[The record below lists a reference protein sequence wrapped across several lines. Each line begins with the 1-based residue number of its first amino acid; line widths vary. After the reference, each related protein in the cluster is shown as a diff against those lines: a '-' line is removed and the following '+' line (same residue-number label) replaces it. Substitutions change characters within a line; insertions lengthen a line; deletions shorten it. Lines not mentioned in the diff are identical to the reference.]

1 MDLKF
6 WTRKYWSD
14 IWYWLGSSPYL
25 VRRLVSLADI
35 SGADTI
41 VELGAGYGQV
51 TEYLIQ
57 YKSKNTKL
65 IVVEDDP
72 ERVVE
77 LKRKY
82 GQYCEVHEVS
92 AAHINEIVDLNSI
105 DIIISTLPLGSISD
119 EWVDHILRS
128 SQSVLVTGGRF
139 VQYQYALQNL
149 GDVRR
154 YFDVTRIVY
163 ELRNF
168 WPAFIYQANKK

>member
-1 MDLKF
+1 MNLKF
-6 WTRKYWSD
+6 YTHKFWSD
-14 IWYWLGSSPYL
+14 MGYGLGSSPYL

-65 IVVEDDP
+65 IVVENDP

-77 LKRKY
+77 LRRKY

-105 DIIISTLPLGSISD
+105 DIVISTLPLGSISD
-119 EWVDHILRS
+119 EWVDHILG
-128 SQSVLVTGGRF
+128 SVHAILRQWGRF
-139 VQYQYALQNL
+139 IQFQYALQNIRA
-149 GDVRR
+149 VRR
-154 YFDVTRIVY
+154 YFDVARIAY
-163 ELRNF
+163 EPRNF
-168 WPAFIYQANKK
+168 WPAFIYQAHKK